1 MQDSTLL
8 IRKAIEKGKTKTVY
22 PLINSVLVEFSLKIG
37 PHQIHDFREAV
48 LKCIPNA
55 AEREIFSNEKWVG
68 GAKKT
73 IVRYPKIQYRERN
86 GHAAIWA
93 VQEGAALLIK
103 FIQEYK
109 HRFEWGEKKFSL
121 NLLQL
126 PEEIK
131 NFTVK
136 PVRRKAGEPLQVY
149 HLYYYIPFI
158 NENPERNYDWYKA
171 SRNLPDT
178 EKTKRLQELLTA
190 HLCSFIHY
198 TGGFIPKEKIK
209 LTIVDKKL
217 LEGVTFKG
225 RIHAA
230 YEIRYTVNLPLPP
243 FIALGNKCSHGF
255 GWQLMEQG

>member
-1 MQDSTLL
+1 MELL
-8 IRKAIEKGKTKTVY
+8 APEIVLNKRKAV
-22 PLINSVLVEFSLKIG
+22 PPVINSVLAEFSLKIG
-37 PHQIHDFREAV
+37 HHQIHDFREAV
-48 LKCIPNA
+48 LKCIPRDE
-55 AEREIFSNEKWVG
+55 EREIFSNEKWERGV
-68 GAKKT
+68 KKT
-73 IVRYPKIQYRERN
+73 IVRYPKIQFRERN

-93 VQEGAALLIK
+93 VQEGAPRLIE

-109 HRFEWGEKKFSL
+109 QRFEWGGKKFSL

-126 PEEIK
+126 PEETK
-131 NFTVK
+131 NFTLK
-136 PVRRKAGEPLQVY
+136 PFRGKTTEPLQVY
-149 HLYYYIPFI
+149 RLYYYIPFI
-158 NENPERNYDWYKA
+158 NENPGRNYDWYKA
-171 SRNLPDT
+171 SRNLPDI

-209 LTIVDKKL
+209 LTILDKKL

-230 YEIRYTVNLPLPP
+230 FEIRYTVNLPLPP
-243 FIALGNKCSHGF
+243 FIGLGNKCSHGF